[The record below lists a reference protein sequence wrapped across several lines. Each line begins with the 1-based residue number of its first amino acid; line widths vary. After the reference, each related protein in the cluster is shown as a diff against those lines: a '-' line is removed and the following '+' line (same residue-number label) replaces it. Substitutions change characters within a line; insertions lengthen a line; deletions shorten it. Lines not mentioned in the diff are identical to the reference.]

1 MLMRL
6 LSILGF
12 VGVGLAAVVHVV
24 SLAGVNLDAS
34 LPAVWWINHGA
45 LLVFLPVMAVS
56 TAAAFRRARRPA
68 ETRNR
73 SGGRFPFSIGARP
86 AGPFA
91 PLSARHWLVLGAAGA
106 YAALHFALYQSDMA
120 GCVVYRNEAGFWRHH
135 CDGVRRELTEQ
146 EFDSHRAAMFRTFS
160 ASWAACYLIAAFL
173 CRKPAAPPAG
183 PPHAP
188 RLRFPER
195 APFVGTGPWREG
207 LN

>member
-1 MLMRL
+1 MVMRL
-6 LSILGF
+6 LSLLGF

-24 SLAGVNLDAS
+24 SLAGVNLEAS
-34 LPAVWWINHGA
+34 LPAVWWVNHGA

-68 ETRNR
+68 GIQTR
-73 SGGRFPFSIGARP
+73 SLGRFPASFADRP

-91 PLSARHWLVLGAAGA
+91 ALLPRHWLVLGAVGA
-106 YAALHFALYQSDMA
+106 YAALHFALHQSDMA
-120 GCVVYRNEAGFWRHH
+120 GCVVYRNEAGFWRHSG
-135 CDGVRRELTEQ
+135 DGVRRELTEQ
-146 EFDSHRAAMFRTFS
+146 EFDAHRAAMFRTFS
-160 ASWAACYLIAAFL
+160 AAWVVCYLIAAFL
-173 CRKPAAPPAG
+173 CRKPAAPPPG
-183 PPHAP
+183 PPRVG